1 MTNYEAVKEIARR
14 EVIYGV
20 CPHTVID
27 LSFGELYDK
36 VKENNSLDEDYYLYP
51 DDLEERIIWVSKSHS
66 ERDRFMRA
74 LFPEEELVQWG

>member
-1 MTNYEAVKEIARR
+1 MTSYEAVKEIARR

-20 CPHTVID
+20 CPHAVID

-36 VKENNSLDEDYYLYP
+36 VKEYNSLDENYYLYP
-51 DDLEERIIWVSKSHS
+51 DELEERIIWVSESCH
-66 ERDRFMRA
+66 EQNRFMRA